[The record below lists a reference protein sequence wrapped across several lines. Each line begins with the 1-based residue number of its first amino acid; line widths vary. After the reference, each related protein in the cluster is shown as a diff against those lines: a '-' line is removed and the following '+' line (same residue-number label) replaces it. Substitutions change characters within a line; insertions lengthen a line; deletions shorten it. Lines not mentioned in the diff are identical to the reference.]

1 MSTLFSHF
9 FQKFN
14 QIRPLEAN
22 FTEVLESIAVKPKL
36 LYFYGKMPEN
46 VVKFKNSESNS
57 NNNSSKKSTAKT
69 RTSRPKTVAIV
80 GARKNTRYGEEVAY
94 KISYELAKRGVII
107 VSGLAF
113 GIDSIAHRA
122 ALDAGG
128 TTVAVLGTPIDEIYP
143 RQHEPL
149 AREIVDKGG
158 AIISEYA
165 PRTAKFKN
173 APLAPGEYGLIGG
186 KWLDYRSEINNPNK
200 RRIDSKTSF
209 LFRNRL
215 VSGLADVVVVVEAA
229 EKSGSLS
236 TAAHA
241 IEQGREVFAVPGNI
255 TSPLSQGCN
264 KLIRQ
269 GANPYT
275 ELDDILRILFPE
287 ELAKKRKKPG
297 QALLFGDSEEE
308 TNILKAL
315 SEGLRNGEEIMQ
327 TLNLPASTFNETI
340 TLLEIKGFVRSLGA
354 NNWTLG

>member
-22 FTEVLESIAVKPKL
+22 FTEVLESIAVKPKT
-36 LYFYGKMPEN
+36 LYFYGKIPEN
-46 VVKFKNSESNS
+46 VVKSEKLKSKS
-57 NNNSSKKSTAKT
+57 NNISGEKSTAKT

-143 RQHEPL
+143 RQHAPL

-165 PRTAKFKN
+165 PRSTVY
-173 APLAPGEYGLIGG
+173 P
-186 KWLDYRSEINNPNK
+186 
-200 RRIDSKTSF
+200 KTSF
-209 LFRNRL
+209 LERNRII
-215 VSGLADVVVVVEAA
+215 SGLSDIIIVVEAA
-229 EKSGSLS
+229 EKSGSLN

-241 IEQGREVFAVPGNI
+241 IEQGKEVFAVPGNI

-275 ELDDILRILFPE
+275 DLDDILRILFPE

-340 TLLEIKGFVRSLGA
+340 TLLEIKGSVRSLGA